1 MKREAAL
8 STAKSAMRVVRVGGG
23 NPGVSRHRGR
33 AAVGAAADVH
43 AGRLHAIEDA
53 VELVPAVLVGGPHG
67 LEIVELREVAEA
79 TVGRLRHG
87 PLSVAMPAEALGGLD
102 PEAFRGL
109 LGKEALRAGTR
120 DAVTAA
126 QDLGAAVVRIHLATG
141 KGVEAA
147 EEAHALLPADHVDL
161 GGSLRAAADEEDGG
175 GGPGRD
181 GRGRRHG
188 AGARERRSSASC
200 SISASA
206 DTGLATT
213 RSTN

>member
-1 MKREAAL
+1 MREPSTSARGWSMKREAAL

-87 PLSVAMPAEALGGLD
+87 PLSVAMPAEALEGSTQK
-102 PEAFRGL
+102 PSEASSAKRRGL
-109 LGKEALRAGTR
+109 CPGGT
-120 DAVTAA
+120 
-126 QDLGAAVVRIHLATG
+126 
-141 KGVEAA
+141 
-147 EEAHALLPADHVDL
+147 
-161 GGSLRAAADEEDGG
+161 
-175 GGPGRD
+175 
-181 GRGRRHG
+181 
-188 AGARERRSSASC
+188 GARKKRAVNRMGLEGGVMKCER
-200 SISASA
+200 
-206 DTGLATT
+206 
-213 RSTN
+213 